1 MQCLWL
7 TLADPEPATNG
18 QLIYSKGLIEAA
30 CRAGASLTVIGL
42 ARPENPRPSAEART
56 IDWRLA
62 DERRKSARRR
72 LLARDPTAA
81 QRGSPQMQCILERA
95 LAERSW
101 DAVVFERICADG
113 RCLTACAIAWEARG
127 RRASSTSRT
136 ITRSPWRAASPP
148 LHRAC
153 VGL

>member
-42 ARPENPRPSAEART
+42 ARPENPRASIDPRV

-62 DERRKSARRR
+62 DEQPKSAARR
-72 LLARDPTAA
+72 LLSRDPMVT
-81 QRGSPQMQCILERA
+81 QRNSAEMERTLEHA
-95 LAERSW
+95 LVERSW
-101 DAVVFERICADG
+101 DAVVFDSICAG
-113 RCLTACAIAWEARG
+113 WALRHVVRHRSRSARPPRSTG
-127 RRASSTSRT
+127 SRSSPRSTWMPPRTSR
-136 ITRSPWRAASPP
+136 SPSPAG
-148 LHRAC
+148 R
-153 VGL
+153 